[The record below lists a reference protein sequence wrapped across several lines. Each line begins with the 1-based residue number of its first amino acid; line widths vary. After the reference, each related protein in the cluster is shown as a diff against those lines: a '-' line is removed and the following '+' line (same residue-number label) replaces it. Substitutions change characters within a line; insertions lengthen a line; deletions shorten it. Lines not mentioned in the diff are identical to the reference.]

1 MATERCLSE
10 NDVFMGKKMTTINV
24 EIPETLNARLIEAY
38 QEEMSMG
45 LTSLTFEQYV
55 GGIVNL
61 GYSWATYIKL
71 KRVFDK

>member
-24 EIPETLNARLIEAY
+24 EIPETLNARLIEAH
-38 QEEMSMG
+38 QDEISAG
-45 LTSLTFEQYV
+45 FTSLTFEQYV
-55 GGIVNL
+55 GGLINL